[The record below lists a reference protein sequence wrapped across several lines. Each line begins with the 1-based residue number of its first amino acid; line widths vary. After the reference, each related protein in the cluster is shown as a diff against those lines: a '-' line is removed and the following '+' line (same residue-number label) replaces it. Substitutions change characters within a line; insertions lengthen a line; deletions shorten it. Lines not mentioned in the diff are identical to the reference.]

1 MQQKIHESKKIF
13 HSLVR
18 KGRASKYEQQESIL
32 RSQLGKERSTVLEGS
47 FGNEKNH
54 YGLSKVKARTE
65 PTEIVWILFGIMTA
79 NAVKISKRR
88 AMREAPPGK
97 APVQLVIA
105 A

>member
-1 MQQKIHESKKIF
+1 MKAKKIF

-18 KGRASKYEQQESIL
+18 KGRASKYEHQEKLL

-54 YGLSKVKARTE
+54 YGLNKVKARTE
-65 PTEIVWILFGIMTA
+65 PTERIWILFGIMTA
-79 NAVKISKRR
+79 NAVKISKRK
-88 AMREAPPGK
+88 AKKAPPGK
-97 APVQLVIA
+97 VPLQLEIA